1 MRNLL
6 LYLFISLLFNSCNL
20 ILDKVFEP
28 DEYFHVSEELS
39 RLGNFQTGSYWIY
52 HNDLLNLYD
61 TVRVIEYSKRQTV
74 ENYDSHQRYYDL
86 LTIKLKSTYN
96 DSIIIDQLSAQSSYS
111 RRYIENSNIV
121 ENIDSV
127 GFKIISNPKYKELPL
142 YYSYNGIVYL
152 MYGYDLNGVTYDIV
166 VCYTTKKQNVY
177 YLAFNKG
184 VIKMIKY
191 ENNNKMEWN
200 LIKYNIVQSRV

>member
-6 LYLFISLLFNSCNL
+6 LYFLISLLFASCKL

-61 TVRVIEYSKRQTV
+61 TVRVIEYSTSRTM

-86 LTIKLKSTYN
+86 ITIKLNSTFSDSIIMDQLSGHYAYTRRYTKNSNIDEYN
-96 DSIIIDQLSAQSSYS
+96 DSIGYTILSY
-111 RRYIENSNIV
+111 
-121 ENIDSV
+121 
-127 GFKIISNPKYKELPL
+127 PKNKDLPL
-142 YYSYNGIVYL
+142 YYSYSGIIYL
-152 MYGYDLNGVTYDIV
+152 YKGYNSNGVIYDTV
-166 VCYTTKKQNVY
+166 VCYTTKKQNMY

-191 ENNNKMEWN
+191 ENNNKLEWN
-200 LIKYNIVQSRV
+200 LIKYNIVR